1 MLQRTAPHSTA
12 PALQPSPPFFAPNTT
27 FTRPS
32 TTSTLPSCRLT
43 DYYSSPFAY
52 DQTTP
57 SPSLMA
63 GPTSP
68 GTEGPTFAPP
78 HLPAGWI
85 AQWDGSSKKYY
96 FVQLST
102 GVSQWEVPTDAAPTG
117 ATPAQP
123 SDHPYGV
130 PQPELITHPDG
141 SQTVRHADGTLEP
154 VNPPM
159 PPDNTNTR
167 GLDGPTG
174 DRGLGSMAMNALL
187 GKTSSHNNSSGSH
200 GNSSSPLGGLASQ
213 LISGI
218 GGHGNNNA
226 NTSSGGKSSLGK
238 LGGALASS
246 FLNKPQQQQQ
256 QQGQQGHQ
264 GQQQNYHGSQSTG
277 QQQHGGLA
285 GSLMGGVANMFGGN
299 KPAHGSNDYGYSNSA
314 SGGGG
319 SGGGGYSG
327 QAPPTSYQ
335 PSGSTHTQHSSPPA
349 GASSYHSPASNQ
361 GHNQQSYPPP
371 PNQAQNHHQSFPPPP
386 NQYSTPSQGQ
396 THHNTA
402 YGAPPQQSHNQYPP
416 PPSGGPPSSYGQ
428 QSSYAAQSNQQ
439 QQQQYSGYN
448 PATYSG
454 GTPQSSQP
462 GGYPSQPSYAGNS
475 SQQGGYSNHY

>member
-1 MLQRTAPHSTA
+1 
-12 PALQPSPPFFAPNTT
+12 
-27 FTRPS
+27 
-32 TTSTLPSCRLT
+32 
-43 DYYSSPFAY
+43 
-52 DQTTP
+52 
-57 SPSLMA
+57 MA

-123 SDHPYGV
+123 SEHPYGV

-167 GLDGPTG
+167 GIDGPTG

-187 GKTSSHNNSSGSH
+187 GGKNSNHGSPSGSH
-200 GNSSSPLGGLASQ
+200 GNSSSPLGGLANQ

-218 GGHGNNNA
+218 GGHGSSG
-226 NTSSGGKSSLGK
+226 SSGGKSSLGK

-246 FLNKPQQQQQ
+246 LLNKPS
-256 QQGQQGHQ
+256 Q
-264 GQQQNYHGSQSTG
+264 GQQQGYHGNQSSG
-277 QQQHGGLA
+277 HQQHGGLA
-285 GSLMGGVANMFGGN
+285 GSLMGGVANMFGGG
-299 KPAHGSNDYGYSNSA
+299 KQTHGVGDTDLLLQGNNYGYSNNAS
-314 SGGGG
+314 SGG
-319 SGGGGYSG
+319 SYSG

-335 PSGSTHTQHSSPPA
+335 PPGSSSQNQHSSPSA
-349 GASSYHSPASNQ
+349 GGSFTHSPAPTQ
-361 GHNQQSYPPP
+361 GQQHQGLNHAQSYPPP
-371 PNQAQNHHQSFPPPP
+371 PNQSQSQSFPPPP
-386 NQYSTPSQGQ
+386 NQYPPPTNQGQ
-396 THHNTA
+396 TQNNNS
-402 YGAPPQQSHNQYPP
+402 YGTPSHNQSYPP
-416 PPSGGPPSSYGQ
+416 PPVGGPPSSYGQ
-428 QSSYAAQSNQQ
+428 QP
-439 QQQQYSGYN
+439 QYGGYN
-448 PATYSG
+448 PATYGSG
-454 GTPQSSQP
+454 GVQGSQ
-462 GGYPSQPSYAGNS
+462 GGSYPSQPSYNHNP
-475 SQQGGYSNHY
+475 SQQGGYGNRY

>member
-1 MLQRTAPHSTA
+1 
-12 PALQPSPPFFAPNTT
+12 
-27 FTRPS
+27 
-32 TTSTLPSCRLT
+32 
-43 DYYSSPFAY
+43 
-52 DQTTP
+52 
-57 SPSLMA
+57 MA

-187 GKTSSHNNSSGSH
+187 GKNSSHNNSSGSH
-200 GNSSSPLGGLASQ
+200 GNSSSPL
-213 LISGI
+213 
-218 GGHGNNNA
+218 
-226 NTSSGGKSSLGK
+226 
-238 LGGALASS
+238 
-246 FLNKPQQQQQ
+246 
-256 QQGQQGHQ
+256 
-264 GQQQNYHGSQSTG
+264 
-277 QQQHGGLA
+277 

-314 SGGGG
+314 

-371 PNQAQNHHQSFPPPP
+371 PTQAQNHNQSFPPPP
-386 NQYSTPSQGQ
+386 NQYSTPNQGQ

-428 QSSYAAQSNQQ
+428 QPSYAAQSNQQ

-448 PATYSG
+448 PATYGG
-454 GTPQSSQP
+454 GTPQGSQP

-475 SQQGGYSNHY
+475 SQQGGYNTHY